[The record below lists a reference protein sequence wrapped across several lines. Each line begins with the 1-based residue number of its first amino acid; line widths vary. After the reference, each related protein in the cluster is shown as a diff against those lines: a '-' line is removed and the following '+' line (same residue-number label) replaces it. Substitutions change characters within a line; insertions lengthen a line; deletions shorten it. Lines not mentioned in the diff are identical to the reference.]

1 MAEDGGDAVLVV
13 VVEDLLE
20 VEPATAVDFE
30 DVAVVVS
37 EEVVEVAAVAIIRI
51 TNSCHPA
58 LSHMARSSEG
68 KLNFVTITPSRECF
82 TGQP

>member
-37 EEVVEVAAVAIIRI
+37 EEVVVVAAVAIIRT
-51 TNSCHPA
+51 TNPYRPA
-58 LSHMARSSEG
+58 LSHPARSSEG
-68 KLNFVTITPSRECF
+68 KLNFVTVTPSRECF